1 LSFARRIFSALTSNG
16 WSTTAA
22 PSTVRIRHVICRIHF
37 VLASVVYVLCR
48 RAVLLVV
55 LFFTLLR
62 ASRVQVW
69 YDCANILEQ
78 FFTSRLEALPSVF

>member
-1 LSFARRIFSALTSNG
+1 
-16 WSTTAA
+16 
-22 PSTVRIRHVICRIHF
+22 
-37 VLASVVYVLCR
+37 VVYVLCR